1 MPDLYLLS
9 AGLLTQGQ
17 VPYWQQP
24 EKLPFQVGEVAVLPR
39 TTNQNSHANIPA
51 QRTIASAEIHSP
63 EFSQLAS
70 PPHGLVA
77 LTTKGVAKTISPRA
91 ATPSQAPVPVQQW
104 YRQHHS
110 ISPANSQFAVTSPV
124 STVPFQPMSPHLSSA
139 NPASQPFPDVA
150 DPASAHSTRPT
161 SGSQLYQQRIATLR
175 AGRTYTR
182 IPADSFQSEW
192 IHATRQPTYEEWIN
206 LLALEAK
213 AMVRGQGSNRLTVM
227 VGDSISLWFPV
238 EQLPRDRFWLN
249 QGISGDTSAGVLRRL
264 SAFANA
270 RPDSIHVM
278 VGVNDLRRGATDT
291 EILSNV
297 RQIMQQLRQTHPQA
311 KIYIHSILPTRL
323 AAIPTSRV
331 SQLNQSIAAIT
342 QEEGVEFLNLVNY
355 FSDDQGNLRHELT
368 TDGLHLN
375 LLGYSV
381 WDWAMRSF
389 TV

>member
-17 VPYWQQP
+17 VPHWQQP
-24 EKLPFQVGEVAVLPR
+24 EKLPFQFGDVAVLP
-39 TTNQNSHANIPA
+39 HATDKNTHENVPA
-51 QRTIASAEIHSP
+51 QRTIARAETHSP
-63 EFSQLAS
+63 EFSHFS
-70 PPHGLVA
+70 HPHGFVA
-77 LTTKGVAKTISPRA
+77 LTAKGVAKTILPRG
-91 ATPSQAPVPVQQW
+91 ATPSPVPVQQQS
-104 YRQHHS
+104 RQRHNLH
-110 ISPANSQFAVTSPV
+110 PANSPLAVTSPV
-124 STVPFQPMSPHLSSA
+124 SPVPFQPMSPHLTLA
-139 NPASQPFPDVA
+139 NSNSQPSPDVT
-150 DPASAHSTRPT
+150 DPASAHTTRPV

-182 IPADSFQSEW
+182 IPVDSFQSEW
-192 IHATRQPTYEEWIN
+192 MNATHQPTYEEWMN
-206 LLALEAK
+206 LLALEARSM
-213 AMVRGQGSNRLTVM
+213 ARGQGSNRLTVI

-238 EQLPRDRFWLN
+238 EQLPSDRFWLN

-264 SAFANA
+264 SAFADT
-270 RPDSIHVM
+270 RPDTIHVM

-291 EILSNV
+291 EILGNV
-297 RQIMQQLRQTHPQA
+297 RQIMQQLRQTHSQA

-331 SQLNQSIAAIT
+331 NQLNQTIAAIT
-342 QEEGVEFLNLVNY
+342 QEEGVEFLNLATY

-375 LLGYSV
+375 VLGYTI